1 MKNLKEYY
9 QFVLSE
15 AKKMEGEAPKDAD
28 FGRFA
33 FAPTRQDVPT
43 PAEPNTKSEEEALQA
58 LQTYFN
64 KNQSGP
70 LSQKAQQLWDLA
82 NQGYYKKVLDPGE
95 YSTAYRILRMTSA
108 QFAGLSGIAPEAI
121 RSFGTMPAG
130 TLSPK
135 GGQISGWTVNPKLF
149 VDNDVGY
156 GDGEVIALFIAPI
169 EGNKFFGNPGFLAKS
184 VGAAMF
190 QYEMEVIALGPV
202 QYSKCSYAKLTPYEM
217 DDDEKVKVRVINI
230 LRNAGLR

>member
-9 QFVLSE
+9 QFVLTE
-15 AKKMEGEAPKDAD
+15 AQKMEGEAPRDAD

-33 FAPTRQDVPT
+33 FAPTRQDTPT
-43 PAEPNTKSEEEALQA
+43 PKEPNTKSEDQALQA
-58 LQTYFN
+58 LKTYFD

-70 LSQKAQQLWDLA
+70 LSLKAKQLWDLA
-82 NQGYYKKVLDPGE
+82 NQGYYSKVLSPGE
-95 YSTAYRILRMTSA
+95 YSTAYRILRMTSE
-108 QFAGLSGIAPEAI
+108 QFSVLSGLAPEAI
-121 RSFGTMPAG
+121 RSFGTMNAG
-130 TLSPK
+130 TLAPK
-135 GGQISGWTVNPKLF
+135 GTISGWTVNPKLF

-156 GDGEVIALFIAPI
+156 GEGEVIALFIAPI
-169 EGNKFFGNPGFLAKS
+169 EGNKFFGNPGFLAKA
-184 VGAAMF
+184 VGSPMF

-217 DDDEKVKVRVINI
+217 DDDDKVKVRVINI